1 MCSRC
6 RACRKSLRHCVSM
19 WTRPARSAA
28 CSKPASMIDRTFIDE
43 LASKAP
49 TPGGGGASAYCG
61 ALAAALSSMVC
72 NLTLGKAAYSAVQD
86 EVQDCCDQLSALI
99 DHLIELVEEDA
110 NAFAPLAAA
119 YGMPRE
125 TPEEQQAKEEAL
137 QTALIAACDVPL
149 SIMQTCTHVIE
160 LAEVL
165 VEKGSRMAL
174 SDTGA
179 SLLFAKAALQGA
191 SLNVV
196 INCASMTD
204 RDRASMYQEEMRNL
218 LNAYTM
224 RADRAYE
231 TVVKEL
237 ER

>member
-1 MCSRC
+1 
-6 RACRKSLRHCVSM
+6 
-19 WTRPARSAA
+19 
-28 CSKPASMIDRTFIDE
+28 MIDRTFIDE

-125 TPEEQQAKEEAL
+125 TPEEQRSKRRG
-137 QTALIAACDVPL
+137 TAN
-149 SIMQTCTHVIE
+149 
-160 LAEVL
+160 
-165 VEKGSRMAL
+165 
-174 SDTGA
+174 GA
-179 SLLFAKAALQGA
+179 HRC
-191 SLNVV
+191 V
-196 INCASMTD
+196 
-204 RDRASMYQEEMRNL
+204 
-218 LNAYTM
+218 
-224 RADRAYE
+224 
-231 TVVKEL
+231 
-237 ER
+237 

>member
-1 MCSRC
+1 
-6 RACRKSLRHCVSM
+6 
-19 WTRPARSAA
+19 
-28 CSKPASMIDRTFIDE
+28 MIDRTFIDE

-99 DHLIELVEEDA
+99 DHLIELV
-110 NAFAPLAAA
+110 AA

-125 TPEEQQAKEEAL
+125 TPEEQRAKEEAL

-149 SIMQTCTHVIE
+149 SIMQTCARVVE

-165 VEKGSRMAL
+165 AEKGSRMAL

-196 INCASMTD
+196 INCASIAD

-218 LNAYTM
+218 LNAYTV

>member
-1 MCSRC
+1 M
-6 RACRKSLRHCVSM
+6 
-19 WTRPARSAA
+19 
-28 CSKPASMIDRTFIDE
+28 
-43 LASKAP
+43 
-49 TPGGGGASAYCG
+49 
-61 ALAAALSSMVC
+61 
-72 NLTLGKAAYSAVQD
+72 
-86 EVQDCCDQLSALI
+86 SALI

-125 TPEEQQAKEEAL
+125 TPEEQRAKEEAL

-149 SIMQTCTHVIE
+149 SIMQTCARVIE

-165 VEKGSRMAL
+165 AKKGSRMAL

-196 INCASMTD
+196 INCASIAD

>member
-1 MCSRC
+1 MFEN
-6 RACRKSLRHCVSM
+6 K
-19 WTRPARSAA
+19 T
-28 CSKPASMIDRTFIDE
+28 
-43 LASKAP
+43 
-49 TPGGGGASAYCG
+49 
-61 ALAAALSSMVC
+61 
-72 NLTLGKAAYSAVQD
+72 
-86 EVQDCCDQLSALI
+86 
-99 DHLIELVEEDA
+99 
-110 NAFAPLAAA
+110 
-119 YGMPRE
+119 
-125 TPEEQQAKEEAL
+125 EQQAKEEAL

-191 SLNVV
+191 SLNVA

>member
-1 MCSRC
+1 
-6 RACRKSLRHCVSM
+6 
-19 WTRPARSAA
+19 
-28 CSKPASMIDRTFIDE
+28 MIDRTFIDE

-72 NLTLGKAAYSAVQD
+72 NLTLGKVAYSAVQD
-86 EVQDCCDQLSALI
+86 EVQDCCV
-99 DHLIELVEEDA
+99 HLIELVEEDA

-125 TPEEQQAKEEAL
+125 TTKEQQAKEKAL

-149 SIMQTCTHVIE
+149 SIMQTCARVIE

-165 VEKGSRMAL
+165 TEKGSRMAL

>member
-1 MCSRC
+1 
-6 RACRKSLRHCVSM
+6 
-19 WTRPARSAA
+19 
-28 CSKPASMIDRTFIDE
+28 MIDRTFIDE

-86 EVQDCCDQLSALI
+86 EVQDCCD
-99 DHLIELVEEDA
+99 HLIELVEEDA

-125 TPEEQQAKEEAL
+125 TSEEQRAKEEAL

-149 SIMQTCTHVIE
+149 SIMQTCARVIE

-218 LNAYTM
+218 LNAYTV